1 MAKGPKGKVA
11 HNKYRRAKIY
21 DYEDVRGVTD
31 NWRSEGSC
39 GGCPVVVIFCDGL
52 FQIVGGVETSSLCA
66 KQAAR
71 ARTLIDRP
79 TPHPLSYR
87 HACYSIRRPHLHGN
101 RALYFRLLLLCDTY
115 YGCLVDRTKPKP
127 SPFPPHFFVR
137 THTQI
142 VEPEDLSHIY
152 MPDISP
158 SLMVDG

>member
-1 MAKGPKGKVA
+1 MRTQIKYAKMRKSMAKGPKGKVA

-21 DYEDVRGVTD
+21 DYEDVRGVID

-39 GGCPVVVIFCDGL
+39 GGCRVVVIFCDGL

-87 HACYSIRRPHLHGN
+87 HACYSIRRPRLHDN

-115 YGCLVDRTKPKP
+115 TGVLSTERNLNLLP
-127 SPFPPHFFVR
+127 SPR
-137 THTQI
+137 TSSYAHTRR
-142 VEPEDLSHIY
+142 SW
-152 MPDISP
+152 SP
-158 SLMVDG
+158 RT